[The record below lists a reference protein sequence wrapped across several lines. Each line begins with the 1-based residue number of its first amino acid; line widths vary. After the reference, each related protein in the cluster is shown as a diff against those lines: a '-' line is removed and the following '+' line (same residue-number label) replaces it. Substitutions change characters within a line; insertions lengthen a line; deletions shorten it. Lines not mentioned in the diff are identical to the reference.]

1 MLPPLIR
8 ANGMT
13 DETGNKTFSLR
24 QVEREH
30 RVHRNT
36 LRRAINEERLKATLS
51 NDGGWIIRQDDLD
64 AYIRDREPVAG
75 GRPPQVAP
83 EQPPVPQT
91 RLVAELAADEH
102 WLAERLEKLT
112 DNLRQ
117 VEAENASLRQQA
129 AILEERDKAA
139 RAVMLEVR
147 ELMEIQGQR
156 IGDLKNDKGR
166 LEADKGRLEA
176 DKGHM
181 VALLKQAH
189 DRLMDVDAER
199 KDLLARV
206 LGIVDL
212 NIPPEPTT
220 DVSRRRDRH

>member
-1 MLPPLIR
+1 MKD
-8 ANGMT
+8 G
-13 DETGNKTFSLR
+13 ETYSLR
-24 QVEREH
+24 EVERDY

-36 LRRAINEERLKATLS
+36 LRRAINEGRLRATRS
-51 NDGGWIIRQDDLD
+51 NDGNWIILPEDLT
-64 AYIRDREPVAG
+64 AYMRDREPVAG
-75 GRPPQVAP
+75 GRPPRIVP
-83 EQPPVPQT
+83 EQPPTPQT
-91 RLVAELAADEH
+91 PQVAELAAEEH
-102 WLAERLEKLT
+102 RLADRLDKLAE
-112 DNLRQ
+112 NLRQ
-117 VEAENASLRQQA
+117 VEADNADLRQQTA
-129 AILEERDKAA
+129 LLEERDKAA

-156 IGDLKNDKGR
+156 IDDLKIDKGR
-166 LEADKGRLEA
+166 LETDKA
-176 DKGHM
+176 QM

-189 DRLMDVDAER
+189 DRLLDVDAER